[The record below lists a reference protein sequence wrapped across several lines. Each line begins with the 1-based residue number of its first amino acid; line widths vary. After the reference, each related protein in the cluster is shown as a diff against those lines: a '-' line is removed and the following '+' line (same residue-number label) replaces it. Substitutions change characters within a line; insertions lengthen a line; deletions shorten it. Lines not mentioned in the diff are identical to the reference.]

1 MASADAAAIFFGP
14 SMSRPPRSVNLP
26 LDRGLSPSAVALPS
40 QKGRWGLLLDFLAER
55 FSAVPRAHW
64 QARMAAGRVLDA
76 QGQPLAPDQIFV
88 PGARIHY
95 YRELADEPRI
105 PFEAT
110 VLYQDEHLLVADKPH
125 FLPVQPAGQQVHE
138 TLLARLRESLD
149 LPELSPLHR
158 IDRDTAGLVL
168 FSVQQRTRGLYQALF
183 RERAIVK
190 SYEALAPWRS
200 GLEFP
205 RSHRSRLEESPEGF
219 RMQEVAGPPNSLT
232 RMELLAQPNEGGIGH
247 YRLWPVSGKRHQLR
261 VHMAALGIPIANDPL
276 YPSRREVLDGDFSRP
291 LQLLARALHFVDP
304 RTGQARS
311 FTSEH
316 SLTWTAPPLV
326 AAPACGFDNAE
337 RLLISEV
344 SHAVPRCL

>member
-1 MASADAAAIFFGP
+1 
-14 SMSRPPRSVNLP
+14 MSRPSRSVNLP

-40 QKGRWGLLLDFLAER
+40 QQGRWGLLLDFLAER
-55 FSAVPRAHW
+55 FPAVPRAHW

-76 QGQPLAPDQIFV
+76 QGQPLALDQVFE

-105 PFEAT
+105 PFEAA

-125 FLPVQPAGQQVHE
+125 FLPVQPAGQHVHE
-138 TLLARLRESLD
+138 TLLVRLKQSLG

-158 IDRDTAGLVL
+158 IDRETAGLVL

-183 RERAIVK
+183 RERAIIK

-232 RMELLAQPNEGGIGH
+232 RMELLAQPSEGGIGH

-261 VHMAALGIPIANDPL
+261 VHMAALGLPICNDPL
-276 YPSRREVLDGDFSRP
+276 YPVRREVSEGDFTHP
-291 LQLLARALHFVDP
+291 LQLLAKSLDFVDP
-304 RTGQARS
+304 RTEEARR
-311 FTSEH
+311 FVSER
-316 SLTWTAPPLV
+316 ALV
-326 AAPACGFDNAE
+326 FGGAVLRALDGSRAAAE
-337 RLLISEV
+337 G
-344 SHAVPRCL
+344 AG